1 MNLTKSEM
9 KMLEL
14 EMLYVEC
21 CSELTCAGVDISEFY
36 DAEEYTRIY
45 NKIHGLKAELAEPRT
60 QDYIALLLITVIVF
74 LSILKYGGV

>member
-1 MNLTKSEM
+1 
-9 KMLEL
+9 MLEL

-45 NKIHGLKAELAEPRT
+45 NKIHGLKTEMVEPRF
-60 QDYIALLLITVIVF
+60 QDYIALFLITVIAF
-74 LSILKYGGV
+74 LSILKYGAI